1 MKTYDAAAVTALE
14 GDTGVAV
21 YIQLEFTS
29 GTKRFWTGG
38 YDTTWG
44 GNDWQGAGGCAGV
57 GEIRETE
64 QLIATSVQLTLA
76 GTSDALTAL
85 LLSEKVRGR
94 PCTLWF
100 TPLDAADDPIGS
112 PPVEFRGKL
121 DEPAIRI
128 EGKEALISVNVVS
141 VLADFARPAERRYSN
156 EDQQLYYPG
165 DTIFDGIHE
174 TMDMQVIW
182 PARSWFKANPNA

>member
-1 MKTYDAAAVTALE
+1 MKSYDAITALLL
-14 GDTGVAV
+14 DTDCAVAV
-21 YIQLEFTS
+21 YIQLDFAS
-29 GTKRFWTGG
+29 GTQRFWTGG
-38 YDTTWG
+38 YDTVWNG
-44 GNDWQGAGGCAGV
+44 ESWKGSGGCVGI

-76 GTSDALTAL
+76 GAADELTAL

-100 TPLDAADDPIGS
+100 TPLNGADDPGGS
-112 PPVEFRGKL
+112 PPEEFRGKL

-128 EGKEALISVNVVS
+128 EAPDAKISVNVVS

-156 EDQQLYYPG
+156 EDQQLFYPG

-174 TMDMQVIW
+174 TMDMTVVW
-182 PARSWFKANPNA
+182 PARSWFKAHPNA